1 MSHIDQEELALIA
14 LGEPV
19 GSSAAE
25 THLHQCAQCRNELAE
40 MTHAV
45 IVGRAAMDDQQMEAP
60 AARVWK
66 EIHTRLG
73 LSDAVHDDPLSTP
86 EPVNIPDAGTARTAG
101 TADSA
106 VSAREVSIRPRRA
119 RGHRMLWTLAASL
132 AVLAGVGGAIWAGT
146 TASLAPVS
154 VASATLDAF
163 PDHPQAA
170 GEAEVD
176 EQPDGS
182 RELTVTVNVD
192 ETADTY
198 REVWLIRNDGQALIS
213 LGVLSGRSG
222 TFRIPNGVDLSD
234 YDLVDISFEPID
246 GDPAHSGDSIVRGA
260 LEFV

>member
-1 MSHIDQEELALIA
+1 MSHIDQEELALLA

-19 GSSAAE
+19 GSSSAQ
-25 THLHQCAQCRNELAE
+25 THLQQCAQCTHELAE
-40 MTHAV
+40 MTRAV
-45 IVGRAAMDDQQMEAP
+45 IVGRATVDDQEMEAP

-66 EIHTRLG
+66 EIHMQLD
-73 LSDAVHDDPLSTP
+73 LSDAVRVDPLTP
-86 EPVNIPDAGTARTAG
+86 FAADATDSVAG
-101 TADSA
+101 
-106 VSAREVSIRPRRA
+106 ARELSAPPRRA
-119 RGHRMLWTLAASL
+119 GRGRMLWTLAASI
-132 AVLAGVGGAIWAGT
+132 AVLVGVGGAIWAGT
-146 TASLAPVS
+146 TATVAPVS

-163 PDHPQAA
+163 PAHPQAA
-170 GEAEVD
+170 GEAEID

-192 ETADTY
+192 ETAGTY

-222 TFRIPNGVDLSD
+222 TFRIPEDVDLND

-260 LEFV
+260 LDFA